1 MADTI
6 APALAGEKEV
16 APLANPVFIAD
27 LHLAPEHPKTLMQ
40 FFRFMKTQV
49 PYYSEL
55 VILGDLFD
63 YWLGDDAIDTAAP
76 VVKALAYASS
86 IGKRVLIAQGN
97 RDVMLGR
104 DFAAACGA
112 TLIAPE
118 VTAECMGK
126 KFLLSHGDEWCTKD
140 TEYQKFRAMTRDPDW
155 QLAALALPIEKRI
168 ELAKSARAKSIEA
181 KKTASSVMMDVVDVD
196 VYKAAKAAGADI
208 VVHGHTH
215 RPASHELA
223 EIERWVIPDWDL
235 DAGSGKDHWGYIRTV
250 NGQRLQIIM

>member
-1 MADTI
+1 MAEMI
-6 APALAGEKEV
+6 APALAGTKEI
-16 APLANPVFIAD
+16 APLENPVFISD
-27 LHLAPEHPKTLMQ
+27 LHLAPEHDKTLMQ

-63 YWLGDDAIDTAAP
+63 FWLGDDTISSAES

-112 TLIAPE
+112 TLLAPE
-118 VTAECMGK
+118 VAVKCIGK
-126 KFLLSHGDEWCTKD
+126 TILLSHGDEWCTKD
-140 TEYQKFRAMTRDPDW
+140 EEYQKFRAMTRDPQW
-155 QLAALALPIEKRI
+155 QLSALSLPVEKRI
-168 ELAKSARAKSIEA
+168 ELARQARAQSETTKGSKSAAI
-181 KKTASSVMMDVVDVD
+181 MDVVDVD
-196 VYKAAKAAGADI
+196 V
-208 VVHGHTH
+208 
-215 RPASHELA
+215 
-223 EIERWVIPDWDL
+223 ERWVIPDWDL
-235 DAGSGKDHWGYIRTV
+235 YSGEGKDHWGYIRTV